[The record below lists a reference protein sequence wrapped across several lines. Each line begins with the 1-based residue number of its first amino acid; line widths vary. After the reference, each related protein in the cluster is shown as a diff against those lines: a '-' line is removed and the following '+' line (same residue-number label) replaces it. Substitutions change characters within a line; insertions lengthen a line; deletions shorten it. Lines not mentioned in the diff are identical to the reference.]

1 MRKLFILKNY
11 LFHEKEHH
19 DIHDMM
25 LHITDSFK
33 EELLCL
39 VRTVKNYLLTTFM
52 LSSLVKHRMAF
63 FSIFLFLRLV

>member
-25 LHITDSFK
+25 LYVTDSFK
-33 EELLCL
+33 GELLCL

-52 LSSLVKHRMAF
+52 LSSLAKHRMAF
-63 FSIFLFLRLV
+63 FQFSFFYV

>member
-25 LHITDSFK
+25 LYITDSFK
-33 EELLCL
+33 EELL
-39 VRTVKNYLLTTFM
+39 
-52 LSSLVKHRMAF
+52 SSENCKELPFNNFHAF
-63 FSIFLFLRLV
+63 IAGKT